1 MTAVLNAVIP
11 IFALILIGYLAAK
24 KKILSHEATH
34 HLNLYVVWLALPAL
48 LFQAIATTPWEELYQ
63 PGFIAVSMGSML
75 IVFILYLFLQEKGG
89 KASSLADRS
98 INSLSAS
105 YSNIGYMGV
114 PLCSLV
120 FGPEGLTAA
129 IISMILTACLLFALA
144 IVFIEFG
151 VQSSPRLD
159 ETLCKTASSLAKN
172 PLIVSPILAGLLV
185 MLDLQLPA
193 PMLSFTQLLGTSAS
207 PCALVTIGLFLAQT
221 PGKGLQKGTLSVL
234 ALKLLLLPAITAILV
249 FFVFDMPPVYQQAA
263 ILLAALPTG
272 TGPFMLATLYRLDAK
287 RVSQSIFLSTIL
299 SVLTIS
305 LLIYWF
311 QQLQ

>member
-24 KKILSHEATH
+24 KKILSHDATQ

-48 LFQAIATTPWEELYQ
+48 LFQAMATTPWEDLYQ
-63 PGFIAVSMGSML
+63 PGFIAASMGAML
-75 IVFILYLFLQEKGG
+75 LVFVIYLVCQKKNAL
-89 KASSLADRS
+89 LADRS
-98 INSLSAS
+98 VNSLSAS
-105 YSNIGYMGV
+105 YSNTGYMGL
-114 PLCSLV
+114 PLCALV

-129 IISMILTACLLFALA
+129 MISMILTACVLFALA
-144 IVFIEFG
+144 IIFIEFG
-151 VQSSPRLD
+151 VQTSPRLG
-159 ETLCKTASSLAKN
+159 ETLRKTAFSLAKN
-172 PLIVSPILAGLLV
+172 PLIVSPVLGGLIAATPFS
-185 MLDLQLPA
+185 LPA
-193 PMLSFTQLLGTSAS
+193 PLLEFTRLLGASAS

-221 PGKGLQKGTLSVL
+221 PNKGLQNGTLTVL
-234 ALKLLLLPAITAILV
+234 ALKLLLLPVLTAILV